1 MTLKQTHHHNNPH
14 VPVLLEATL
23 DALRPQIGESYL
35 DLTAGYGG
43 HASEIITQTQS
54 PNRAV
59 LVDRDSM
66 AIETLTEKFPAP
78 GPEIRHEDFHTAATE
93 LLELGRQFD
102 LILLDLGV
110 SSPQLV
116 TANRGF
122 SFERDGPLDMR
133 MDQRTAL
140 TADELV
146 NTLPGQEL
154 AKLLKEYGEEPLYR
168 RIASAIVR
176 QRPIHTTR
184 KLADVVFRTYGR
196 SRGKTH
202 PATRT
207 FQALRIAVNSEL
219 ELLEHTLEQLPKLL
233 SPGGRLAIISFHSLE
248 DRRVKQFL
256 QEKAG
261 LTYDAELKL
270 ITKRPTLG
278 TDDVFNPRARSARL
292 RAAVKLKTKE
302 RG

>member
-1 MTLKQTHHHNNPH
+1 MQNTHHHNNPH
-14 VPVLLEATL
+14 VPVLLSATL
-23 DALRPQIGESYL
+23 DALCPQRGESYL

-43 HASEIITQTQS
+43 HASAIIDITQS

-59 LVDRDSM
+59 LVDRDLM
-66 AIETLTEKFPAP
+66 AIETLTKKFGAT
-78 GPEIRHEDFHTAATE
+78 GTEILHKDSHAAASE
-93 LLELGRQFD
+93 LASQGRAFD
-102 LILLDLGV
+102 MILMDLGV

-116 TANRGF
+116 TASRGF

-146 NTLPGQEL
+146 NTLPEREL
-154 AKLLKEYGEEPLYR
+154 ANLLKEYGEEPLYR
-168 RIASAIVR
+168 RIASAIIR

-184 KLADVVFRTYGR
+184 QLADVANKAYGR
-196 SRGKTH
+196 PRGKTH

-207 FQALRIAVNSEL
+207 FQALRIAVNKEL
-219 ELLEHTLEQLPKLL
+219 DLLEETLQLLPGLL
-233 SPGGRLAIISFHSLE
+233 LPGGRLAIISFHSLE
-248 DRRVKQFL
+248 DRKVKQFL
-256 QEKAG
+256 REKAG

-278 TDDVFNPRARSARL
+278 TEDVFNPRARSARL
-292 RAAVKLKTKE
+292 RAAVKLKTE